1 MPGRDGTGPA
11 GTGGGMGR
19 GQGRGGGMRG
29 MRQGGGKTTGP
40 FPNGFCVCPQCGEKL
55 PHQPGKPCTTV
66 QCHQCGS
73 LMVRE

>member
-1 MPGRDGTGPA
+1 MPGRDGTGPV

-19 GQGRGGGMRG
+19 GQGRGSGTQGL
-29 MRQGGGKTTGP
+29 RQGGGRMAGP
-40 FPNGFCVCPQCGEKL
+40 FPNGFCVCPQCGEKV

>member
-1 MPGRDGTGPA
+1 MSGRDGTGPV

-19 GQGRGGGMRG
+19 GQGRGSGTQGLQ
-29 MRQGGGKTTGP
+29 QGGGRMAGP
-40 FPNGFCVCPQCGEKL
+40 FPNGFCVCPQCGEKV

-66 QCHQCGS
+66 QCPQCGS

>member
-19 GQGRGGGMRG
+19 GQGRGGGVRG
-29 MRQGGGKTTGP
+29 LRQGGGRTAGP
-40 FPNGFCVCPQCGEKL
+40 FPNGFCVCPQCGEKV
-55 PHQPGKPCTTV
+55 PKQPGKPCTTV
-66 QCHQCGS
+66 QCPQCGS

>member
-1 MPGRDGTGPA
+1 MPGRDGTGPL

-19 GQGRGGGMRG
+19 GQGRGSGTQGL
-29 MRQGGGKTTGP
+29 RQGGGRMAGP
-40 FPNGFCVCPQCGEKL
+40 FPNGFCVCPQCGEKV

-73 LMVRE
+73 LTVRE

>member
-1 MPGRDGTGPA
+1 MPGRDGTGPL

-19 GQGRGGGMRG
+19 GQGRGSGTQGL
-29 MRQGGGKTTGP
+29 RQGGGRMAGP
-40 FPNGFCVCPQCGEKL
+40 FPNGFCVCPQCGEKV

>member
-29 MRQGGGKTTGP
+29 LRQGGGRT
-40 FPNGFCVCPQCGEKL
+40 
-55 PHQPGKPCTTV
+55 TTV
-66 QCHQCGS
+66 SQRVLC
-73 LMVRE
+73 LPAMRRESSPPTRQTLHYGAMSPMRFADGA